1 VSEDLKHYWLDLA
14 KTRLNF
20 FESIERDLPG
30 IWEELQDQGYLTLIT
45 SGATH
50 GFLPLL
56 GRDETIDLQ
65 VKTGILFHNALLAR
79 NPGVLAS

>member
-1 VSEDLKHYWLDLA
+1 VDYAKEFIKSLETDKTDVSEDLKHYWLDLA

-50 GFLPLL
+50 VFY
-56 GRDETIDLQ
+56 
-65 VKTGILFHNALLAR
+65 HC
-79 NPGVLAS
+79 